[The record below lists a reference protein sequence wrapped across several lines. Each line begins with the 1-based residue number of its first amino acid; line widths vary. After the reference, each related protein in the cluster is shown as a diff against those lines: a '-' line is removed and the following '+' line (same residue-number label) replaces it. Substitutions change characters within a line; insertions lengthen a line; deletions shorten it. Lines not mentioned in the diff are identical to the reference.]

1 MKTTKITMRVKF
13 IIEFALC
20 IAAWGIAAFTM
31 AYNGKQA
38 TEEQGNFCLAML
50 VISLLL
56 FIIGQIDRDAYNAID
71 DED

>member
-20 IAAWGIAAFTM
+20 IVAWSIATFTM
-31 AYNGKQA
+31 AYNGKQV
-38 TEEQGNFCLAML
+38 TEEQGNFCFAML

-56 FIIGQIDRDAYNAID
+56 FIIGHIDREAYYAID
-71 DED
+71 DEE

>member
-20 IAAWGIAAFTM
+20 VAAWGIAVFTM
-31 AYNGKQA
+31 AYNGKQV
-38 TEEQGNFCLAML
+38 TEEQGNFCFAML

-56 FIIGQIDRDAYNAID
+56 FIIGHIDREAYNAID
-71 DED
+71 DEE